1 MELQV
6 KPLAQALTKFGL
18 TDYESNV
25 YLALMKNGP
34 CGIKDITAWSGVPRT
49 KVYPVLKNLEKRK
62 LVSFYPD
69 KPIKVRGLAP
79 DSSLTNPI
87 KNMEQDVRVM
97 KRAIQELRKI
107 HESSSANDP
116 LEKKEY
122 WITRNQ
128 EEALKRLNDTINSA
142 SEEILLFLNH
152 DGLDIVS
159 RSCYDQI
166 NQASK
171 NDVQVKILLNAT
183 KRDTVMLN
191 RFLDLV
197 VIKYLPFPPE
207 NNLILVDGKELL
219 IFKKLPLKDTK
230 SNTIVAEY
238 YTGADICD
246 FLKTTMAGLDVS
258 TAKNL
263 SILMPLIE
271 NSWFPDS
278 YLKDPKVNQIPP
290 VFYYHLM
297 DTLSTRL
304 GTKLNPL
311 LTDLGRKTLDS
322 IKKTSV
328 NFIPGTLQEALN
340 LLSSLYLLNDGVECK
355 FFYDEPLNLLTC
367 ELAGELTQYY
377 KSASERGFLIPPSVW
392 GFFLLGLLDIF
403 GFDASPIENTF
414 NTNENT
420 WFLQYKLMSRAPE
433 KTEKLG
439 AGEKEVVLKMT

>member
-34 CGIKDITAWSGVPRT
+34 CGIKDITACSGVPRT

-87 KNMEQDVRVM
+87 KNMEQDIKVM

-122 WITRNQ
+122 WITRNK
-128 EEALKRLNDTINSA
+128 EEALKRLNDIINNA
-142 SEEILLFLNH
+142 SEEILLFVNH
-152 DGLDIVS
+152 EGLDIVS
-159 RSCYDQI
+159 SSCYDQI

-171 NDVQVKILLNAT
+171 NDIQVKILLNAT
-183 KRDTVMLN
+183 KRDTILLN

-197 VIKYLPFPPE
+197 TIKYVPFSPE
-207 NNLILVDGKELL
+207 NNLMLVDGKELL
-219 IFKKLPLKDTK
+219 IFKKLSLKDIK
-230 SNTIVAEY
+230 SVTIVAEY
-238 YTGADICD
+238 YTGADVCD
-246 FLKTTMAGLDVS
+246 FLQATMAGLDMN
-258 TAKNL
+258 TGKDL
-263 SILMPLIE
+263 SILMPVIE
-271 NSWFPDS
+271 NSWLPDS

-290 VFYYHLM
+290 IFYYHLM
-297 DTLSTRL
+297 DNLSTRL
-304 GTKLNPL
+304 GSKLNL
-311 LTDLGRKTLDS
+311 TLTDLGRKTLDS
-322 IKKTSV
+322 IKKTTV
-328 NFIPGTLQEALN
+328 PFIPGTLQEALN

-355 FFYDEPLNLLTC
+355 FIYDEPLNLLTC
-367 ELAGELTQYY
+367 ELTGELTQYY

-403 GFDASPIENTF
+403 GFDASPIENSF
-414 NTNENT
+414 NTNENI
-420 WFLQYKLMSRAPE
+420 WYLQYKLISRAPV

-439 AGEKEVVLKMT
+439 ADEKEVLPKIT